1 MYFIYFVSA
10 YSKRELLRYYGS
22 AYLIIAVLETILFT
36 IMGGNYTFRDIVIN
50 FSIWGVVWLVTCFT
64 YPLFLKDADPT
75 MLKLP
80 KEFAL
85 LGYVIIIVVYYITY
99 KKHKESL
106 EKRVGR
112 KLSFTQILDLYFP
125 ANPS

>member
-1 MYFIYFVSA
+1 MSG

-22 AYLIIAVLETILFT
+22 TYLIIAVLETVLFT
-36 IMGGNYTFRDIVIN
+36 IMGGNYTLRDIVIN

-64 YPLFLKDADPT
+64 YPLFLKDADPS

-85 LGYVIIIVVYYITY
+85 LGYVIIVVAYYIAY
-99 KKHKESL
+99 KKHKGFL
-106 EKRVGR
+106 ERRERK

-125 ANPS
+125 ANNS